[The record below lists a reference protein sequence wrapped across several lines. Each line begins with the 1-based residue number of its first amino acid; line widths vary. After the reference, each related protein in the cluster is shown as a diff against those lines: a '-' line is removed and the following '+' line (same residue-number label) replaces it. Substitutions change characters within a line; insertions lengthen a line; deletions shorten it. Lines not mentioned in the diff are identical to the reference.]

1 MGGPIIPRLIAT
13 LVGLGTG
20 LTYAVSTDKS
30 RESKNAKSPVK
41 LSEKAKQRQ
50 QASEFSSSPTSK
62 QRQRAAEFS
71 SSPTSKQRQRAA
83 EFSSSPTSKQRDQ
96 ARRSMKMNRG
106 KTPPGDDMT
115 PMPRRR
121 PSLMDNYKGYP
132 MPEKRPKK

>member
-71 SSPTSKQRQRAA
+71 SSPTSKQR
-83 EFSSSPTSKQRDQ
+83 DQ